1 MKLQPQVN
9 ALDEVL
15 AESNTEMGHPD
26 LIGIRRC
33 WVCAATI
40 FLTHPNFSGNF
51 VKKMF
56 LKLKII

>member
-1 MKLQPQVN
+1 MKQQPQVN

-33 WVCAATI
+33 WVGAETI
-40 FLTHPNFSGNF
+40 F
-51 VKKMF
+51 
-56 LKLKII
+56 